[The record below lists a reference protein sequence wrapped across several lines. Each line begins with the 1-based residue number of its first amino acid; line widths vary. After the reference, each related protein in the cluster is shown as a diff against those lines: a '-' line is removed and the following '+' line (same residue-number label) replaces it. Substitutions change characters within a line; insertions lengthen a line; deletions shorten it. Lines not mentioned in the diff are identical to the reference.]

1 MNSTIYGILGQQP
14 WMNLI
19 IYLLLFMIILLL
31 FPKNIFIYK
40 FLARN
45 GIIFGSSLYKQVG
58 CPTKHQDSCKRRLEG
73 HLFYFL
79 LICGIHNKLI
89 ITCFH
94 VFDWK
99 PEKY

>member
-40 FLARN
+40 FLLELESFLVPHCTNRLGVPRNIKTVARDDLKV
-45 GIIFGSSLYKQVG
+45 IFFI
-58 CPTKHQDSCKRRLEG
+58 
-73 HLFYFL
+73 FY
-79 LICGIHNKLI
+79 
-89 ITCFH
+89 
-94 VFDWK
+94 
-99 PEKY
+99 